1 MNQPRKEREVEK
13 ATIKFEF
20 TVEEVNVILAGL
32 GKAPAEVSMYG
43 IQLIQQQAS
52 PQVEAIKIAEA
63 KELAKKGE
71 AANESETTTD

>member
-1 MNQPRKEREVEK
+1 MEK
-13 ATIKFEF
+13 PVINFAFTID
-20 TVEEVNVILAGL
+20 EVNAILGGL
-32 GKAPAEVSMYG
+32 GKAPAEFSMYG